1 MLSGLMQEIKQRL
14 RVYSGYLL
22 ILIIFLLIVSLT
34 RSILRTT
41 DAQKKIEKKKQD
53 IVKLEEENR
62 ILREKLGVI
71 TSEEFTEK
79 QLRDKLGLA
88 KEGEIVVVLPD
99 EETLKKLAPELQK
112 EEELLPDPY
121 WRKWFN
127 LFF

>member
-1 MLSGLMQEIKQRL
+1 MQEIKQRL

>member
-14 RVYSGYLL
+14 RVYSGYFL
-22 ILIIFLLIVSLT
+22 IFIIFLLIVSLA

-53 IVKLEEENR
+53 IAKLEEENSL
-62 ILREKLGVI
+62 LRGKLEVI

-99 EETLKKLAPELQK
+99 EETLKKLAPEPTK
-112 EEELLPDPY
+112 EEELLPDQY
-121 WRKWFN
+121 WKKWFN